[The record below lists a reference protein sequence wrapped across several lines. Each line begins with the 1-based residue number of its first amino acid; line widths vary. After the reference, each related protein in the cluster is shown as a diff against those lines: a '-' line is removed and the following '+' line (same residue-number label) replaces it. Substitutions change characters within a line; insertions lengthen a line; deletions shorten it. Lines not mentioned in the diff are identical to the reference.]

1 MAKKIEVSMS
11 VGRQDVGSGYTA
23 RDFDAMAIACVQAAY
38 AIRQRHHGEINVTDV
53 ELGDTMWIGIHNT
66 EYEFDMEKGLPPL
79 REVHVMKGKKK

>member
-23 RDFDAMAIACVQAAY
+23 RDFDAMAIACVHAAA
-38 AIRQRHHGEINVTDV
+38 AIRSRHHGEINVTDV